1 MPTKRQKAERDVG
14 AEFRACAP
22 AQQQAIQAHMDR
34 HFDPNREV
42 DEAYAEELLKAALD
56 AEVPFFARRARGK

>member
-1 MPTKRQKAERDVG
+1 SAASHSSHV
-14 AEFRACAP
+14 
-22 AQQQAIQAHMDR
+22 DR

-42 DEAYAEELLKAALD
+42 DEAYFEGLLKAALD